1 MSEPSEAPSRARSA
15 TLAAAALV
23 LLALP
28 FFVFGVATL
37 DMKSRVDFQC
47 APGGPCTL
55 TRSSWLSRQE
65 VGRFT
70 LEELR
75 GTRVA
80 RDRKSSIGGE
90 AFVWRPMLETARGD
104 FPLSYAWMKDEA
116 LAESAAGA
124 VRRYLAQPS
133 EALSITHDDR
143 KGAGRLGTAFVLVGV
158 AALGLS
164 GWLWRKARHLR
175 RAERDAVKPG
185 TVTHL

>member
-1 MSEPSEAPSRARSA
+1 MSEPSEASSRARSA
-15 TLAAAALV
+15 TLAAAALA

-70 LEELR
+70 LEELH

-80 RDRKSSIGGE
+80 RDRKSSTSE
-90 AFVWRPMLETARGD
+90 AFIWRPMLETARGD

-116 LAESAAGA
+116 RAESAAGA
-124 VRRYLAQPS
+124 VRRYLAQPN
-133 EALSITHDDR
+133 EALSLTHDDR

-158 AALGLS
+158 AVLGLS
-164 GWLWRKARHLR
+164 GWLLRKARRLR
-175 RAERDAVKPG
+175 RAERDAVKPT